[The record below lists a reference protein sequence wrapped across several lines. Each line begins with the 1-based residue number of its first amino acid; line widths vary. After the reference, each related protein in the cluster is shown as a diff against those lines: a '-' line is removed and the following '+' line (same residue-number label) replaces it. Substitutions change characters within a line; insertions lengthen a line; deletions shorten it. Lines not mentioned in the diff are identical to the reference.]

1 MTNYRDQFVVHWGG
15 SKNAKLTLEIMPRA
29 TEHYFHYFLRLSGPK
44 NLELFFEDIVG
55 INVQPHWDRS
65 QTSSLGGLKN
75 FCYSLQELRENKL
88 NVYKPSKVTIF
99 HYPFHKT
106 LTNKRVRKR
115 EKIYIEVEKSKA
127 KAASI
132 RRQENRQAANF
143 LRKRIL
149 LARENSSDFSDENSI
164 ESFEPKVKSL
174 LLLINP
180 AGGKGKAEEMTQ
192 KSILPVLHEAGYK
205 FEQKVTTHQGHAEEI
220 VWFRSL

>member
-1 MTNYRDQFVVHWGG
+1 M
-15 SKNAKLTLEIMPRA
+15 
-29 TEHYFHYFLRLSGPK
+29 
-44 NLELFFEDIVG
+44 
-55 INVQPHWDRS
+55 
-65 QTSSLGGLKN
+65 
-75 FCYSLQELRENKL
+75 
-88 NVYKPSKVTIF
+88 
-99 HYPFHKT
+99 
-106 LTNKRVRKR
+106 
-115 EKIYIEVEKSKA
+115 EKSKA

-220 VWFRSL
+220 VWF